1 MCEEKHSSA
10 VFGDSELFCLPVCLY
25 RGLPLYGH
33 IDETILAQRIMTN
46 FTLKQVEVVFRD
58 SELFSGRDIQEA
70 SNP

>member
-1 MCEEKHSSA
+1 MSEEIHYSA
-10 VFGDSELFCLPVCLY
+10 VFRDSELFCLRVCLY
-25 RGLPLYGH
+25 RELPLYED
-33 IDETILAQRIMTN
+33 IDEKFLAQRIMTN